1 MKPVYMS
8 SVYPTPNR
16 PHHGIFVQDLIKR
29 VQNLW
34 DEDGT
39 VIFPAPISDLRNGLN
54 IAGERN
60 IELPSGNKL
69 QQHFPLYLSIS
80 SKFIS
85 PRVSAKLTVDGFAR
99 EAEKTYRKHGM
110 DADAFYGHFLL
121 PGGVTSVRLGR
132 TFNKPS
138 FITLDESSYSGAKKA
153 FTPEELR
160 EMVRGV
166 SGVLS
171 VSNDNA
177 DFMHK
182 QLKVPRERIVVLPN
196 AADTNVFKP
205 YDRAEMRRKYD
216 LPEDE
221 VLVAFVGAYIERKGP
236 NRVLEAIKG
245 LDNVGVLLIGDGA
258 MKLNSNQIRYKQ
270 HISHEELPQLL
281 SAADMFMLPTLAE
294 GSCNAVTEALAVGLP
309 VITSDLSFSHLIV
322 EDDRGILV
330 DPTDIKA
337 LHDAVT
343 TLANDP
349 SKREQMSKTARVWSE
364 ENSLA
369 ARAVKMKK
377 FMEERAEIFYAGQ

>member
-1 MKPVYMS
+1 MS